1 MTHRR
6 DGRLACEAK
15 YVFRPG
21 EHQARL
27 AGERPLTGRAG
38 GALLS
43 VFVVAAV
50 CGTAGA
56 ADATEDRCADPP
68 RPQRLLT
75 AQVVRVIDGDTV
87 HVRLPNAAIE
97 RVRMIGID
105 APEQQESGK
114 LTRDAAGSGLPKAV
128 IQALGRRSA
137 DFARRHLSGQE
148 VGLGLDVQTRDRYGR
163 LLAYVWLHN
172 GILFNRLIVA
182 EGYAQVLTIPPNVRH
197 ADVFLAC
204 EREARE
210 NRRGLWR

>member
-21 EHQARL
+21 EHQTRL